1 MNIIIATDFSEYN
14 DNLLPYAIHLLRFTG
29 GKAILFNAFTDHILV
44 GDAGTPGFMES
55 EAYLNRELMA
65 ELEAQSLS
73 QMEEKKTL
81 LNKLINDAGSVNIEV
96 EAITK
101 GGDPESILSE
111 LAGELRADLI
121 LMGTRGKGRKGFL
134 EGSMARRIMEKI
146 GIPLLI
152 IPESYNYRENNKV
165 LYATSLNKNDEAAI
179 ELILELLEP
188 FDPELH
194 VVHLQWDIRKQEP
207 VLRMESLRQ
216 QFIKEAD
223 LGKVKFALIP
233 ARNAREDLK
242 TYCAAHDISMASFIA
257 NKRSWLDYL
266 FPGKVGK
273 NDFFALELP
282 MLTFRFDQEMR
293 A

>member
-14 DNLLPYAIHLLRFTG
+14 DNLLPYAIHLLKSTG
-29 GKAILFNAFTDHILV
+29 GKAILFNAFTDHILI
-44 GDAGTPGFMES
+44 GEAGTPGLMES

-65 ELEAQSLS
+65 DLEAQSLR
-73 QMEEKKTL
+73 QMKEKEML
-81 LNKLINDAGSVNIEV
+81 LLKLINDAGLENIKV
-96 EAITK
+96 ETITK

-111 LAGELRADLI
+111 LATELKADLI

-152 IPESYNYRENNKV
+152 IPESYHYRENNKI

-216 QFIKEAD
+216 IFIKEAD
-223 LGKVKFALIP
+223 LGKVRFALIP

-242 TYCAAHDISMASFIA
+242 IYCAAHDISMASFIA

-293 A
+293 P